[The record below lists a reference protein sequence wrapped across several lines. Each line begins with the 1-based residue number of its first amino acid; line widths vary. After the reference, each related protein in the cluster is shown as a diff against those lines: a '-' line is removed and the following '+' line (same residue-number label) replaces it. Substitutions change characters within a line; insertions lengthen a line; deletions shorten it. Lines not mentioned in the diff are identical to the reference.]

1 MPPNRGGKR
10 KHPGGAGGGKGRG
23 GGGGGRD
30 ATKGRKGGPKQPK
43 PSREEVKALFKQ
55 RKYTKNNYPMQ
66 QEEESSSEEEQE
78 ENPMEYDQLLSV
90 FGGNEGGNAAV
101 ESESESSDEDD
112 SELEG
117 ENDDASEDDMEDDK
131 DIGENIEDGESENE
145 LENEDGEDIGEA
157 EDDGSDSGSEEE
169 GNDSNDD
176 EVAQEESGNEN
187 DEQDDQGSDD
197 EQEDTSDPFTA
208 HFETDLHESAAK
220 KLKAGKCWT
229 SSVINWPEL
238 GSLQVQHLDWTAPK
252 TLLPP
257 DKANI
262 VQQKLA
268 SGFPPPNSSIETL
281 HIKEK
286 LLNNLPKVIPSVTP
300 LQSELMSLMCGYKDL
315 QWSGRTHQNSEE
327 TRSVYTLHALNH
339 ILKTRNK
346 IVSNNIKIE
355 KGEDSEDGLRDQGL
369 CRPKVLIIV
378 PFKESLR
385 RIVQMMIKLLGLE
398 EKGGVFN
405 RKRFHDDYPAFD
417 VDRKDKSD
425 DFYDTFT
432 GDIGDSFKLGI
443 AVTKKSLKLY
453 SDFYNSDIII
463 ASPLG
468 LRLVLGVEGES
479 DRDSDFLSSIEVL
492 ILDQTDI
499 FLMQNWDHVTTTISS
514 LHQQPKD
521 SHGVDFGRVRM
532 WSLDGLSPFY
542 RQTIVLSSTP
552 TPEIT
557 GLFSRSC
564 SNYFGKVRVS
574 NPVENGSI
582 CGVLCETPVV
592 FHRVETKS
600 IAGSLEDRLKYF
612 TNKIMPQ
619 FKRDEMDHTLIFVPS
634 YFDFV
639 KVRNWFKISD
649 LDYSELSEY
658 TKDKK
663 IAQARDL
670 FFHNEKHFMIYTE
683 RCHFYKRF
691 RLKGIRHLIFY
702 QLPQY
707 SSVLSDLCNLLQ
719 PQFQNR
725 RGGSDSNMSITVLYS
740 KYDAVRLAAAV
751 SSDTAATM
759 LQAENNVH
767 KFETAQA

>member
-1 MPPNRGGKR
+1 MPPNRGKR
-10 KHPGGAGGGKGRG
+10 KHPGGGGGRGRGAGRGKDAGRGKKGGKGE
-23 GGGGGRD
+23 
-30 ATKGRKGGPKQPK
+30 PK
-43 PSREEVKALFKQ
+43 PTREEVKDLFKQ
-55 RKYTKNNYPMQ
+55 RKYNKNNYPMQ
-66 QEEESSSEEEQE
+66 QEEESSSEEEE
-78 ENPMEYDQLLSV
+78 EETPGEYDQLLSA
-90 FGGNEGGNAAV
+90 FGGSEGGKAV
-101 ESESESSDEDD
+101 DSESESSDDDD
-112 SELEG
+112 SDVDG
-117 ENDDASEDDMEDDK
+117 QMDDASENNVEDDQEIVS
-131 DIGENIEDGESENE
+131 DNIDDDESDNE
-145 LENEDGEDIGEA
+145 LVKEGG
-157 EDDGSDSGSEEE
+157 DSSSEEDNV
-169 GNDSNDD
+169 NDDNDGVLEEDDD
-176 EVAQEESGNEN
+176 EVAEESGNEN
-187 DEQDDQGSDD
+187 EEAEEQDQCSDD
-197 EQEDTSDPFTA
+197 EQDDTSDPFTA
-208 HFETDLHESAAK
+208 HFETELHESAVK

-229 SSVINWPEL
+229 SSVIDWPEL
-238 GSLQVQHLDWTAPK
+238 GSLQVQNLDWTAPK

-257 DKANI
+257 DKATV
-262 VQQKLA
+262 VQRKLI
-268 SGFPPPNSSIETL
+268 SSFPSSDSSIETL

-286 LLNNLPKVIPSVTP
+286 LLNNFPKISSSVTP
-300 LQSELMSLMCGYKDL
+300 LQSELMPLICGYKDL
-315 QWSGRTHQNSEE
+315 QWNGRTHKNGEE
-327 TRSVYTLHALNH
+327 TRAVYTLHALNH

-346 IVSNNIKIE
+346 IVGNNTKIE
-355 KGEDSEDGLRDQGL
+355 KGEDNEDGLRDQGL
-369 CRPKVLIIV
+369 CRPKVLIVV

-385 RIVQMMIKLLGLE
+385 RIVEMMIKLLGLE

-405 RKRFHDDYPAFD
+405 RKRFYDDFPAFD
-417 VDRKDKSD
+417 IDRKDKSD
-425 DFYDTFT
+425 DFYDTFS

-443 AVTKKSLKLY
+443 AVTKKTLKLY
-453 SDFYNSDIII
+453 SDFYSSDIII

-479 DRDSDFLSSIEVL
+479 DRDSDFLASIEVL

-499 FLMQNWDHVTTTISS
+499 FLMQNWDHVTTAISS
-514 LHQQPKD
+514 LHQQPKE

-532 WSLDGLSPFY
+532 WGLDGLSSFY
-542 RQTIVLSSTP
+542 RQTIVISSTP

-564 SNYFGKVRVS
+564 TNYFGKVRVS
-574 NPVENGSI
+574 NPVENGAI

-592 FHRVETKS
+592 FHRVDSKS

-639 KVRNWFKISD
+639 KVRNWFKMSD

-670 FFHNEKHFMIYTE
+670 FFHNEKHFLIYTE

-707 SSVLSDLCNLLQ
+707 SSFMGDLCNLLQ
-719 PQFQNR
+719 SQFQNR
-725 RGGSDSNMSITVLYS
+725 RGGSDTNMSITVLYN
-740 KYDAVRLAAAV
+740 KYDAVRLAAVV

-767 KFETAQA
+767 KFETGKD